1 MGRLCTVGSR
11 YDELLMVIPTFR
23 SIQRFLALAA
33 WGAVGAAMVLIVAPV
48 VGNRSIA
55 ALIADSPKEVIDE
68 VWQIIYRDYL
78 DSTGN
83 YDPKEWKA
91 LRKELLTRDYSTKDE
106 AYEAIRGM
114 LLTLDDP
121 YTRFMDPQEFK
132 ELRIDTSGELT
143 GVGIQLSFDED
154 TKLLTVIAPIEDGPA
169 AIAGVQTNDL
179 IVGID
184 GEDARGMST
193 EKAVQLI
200 RGPIGSQVTL
210 TLERGGELLDI
221 VLIRDRISINP
232 VVSRVN
238 TSPEGIAVGYIRL
251 KQFSANAAID
261 MAKVVR
267 RMEDEGVDA
276 YVVDLRFN
284 PGGLLGASI
293 EIVDQWLDPGASIV
307 SVVKREPEGRKEVKR
322 TTQPALTLDPLVV
335 LVNEG
340 SASASE
346 ILSGAIQDHD
356 RGELVG
362 EQTFGKGLVQSVLSL
377 SDGSGMTVTT
387 AKYLTPSGRDI
398 HELGIEPDVMSPLS
412 LDDIRDLGPEGLGT
426 TRDPQYRKAE
436 AILVKG
442 LRARQAA
449 ELLIHSEGG
458 VNTPPTMAAQP
469 GIVE

>member
-1 MGRLCTVGSR
+1 
-11 YDELLMVIPTFR
+11 MVPRRFR
-23 SIQRFLALAA
+23 PVHRFLTLAA
-33 WGAVGAAMVLIVAPV
+33 WGAVGSV
-48 VGNRSIA
+48 VMLSLGPPLANHGIA

-68 VWQIIYRDYL
+68 VWQIIYRNYL

-83 YDPKEWKA
+83 YDAKDWKA
-91 LRKELLTRDYSTKDE
+91 LRKDLLSRNYSTKDE

-154 TKLLTVIAPIEDGPA
+154 TKLLTVVAPIEDGPA
-169 AIAGVQTNDL
+169 ALAGVQTNDL

-193 EKAVQLI
+193 EKAVKLI

-210 TLERGGELLDI
+210 TLEREGELLDV
-221 VLIRDRISINP
+221 VLIRDRIAINP

-238 TSPEGIAVGYIRL
+238 TTPEGIDVGYIRL

-267 RMEDEGVDA
+267 KMEEQGVDA

-284 PGGLLGASI
+284 PGGLLGTSI
-293 EIVDQWLDPGASIV
+293 EIVDQWIDPGASIV
-307 SVVKREPEGRKEVKR
+307 SVMKREPQGRQEVKR

-335 LVNEG
+335 LVNQG

-346 ILSGAIQDHD
+346 ILSGAIQDHG

-377 SDGSGMTVTT
+377 SDGSGLTVTT

-412 LDDIRDLGPEGLGT
+412 LDDVRSLGPEGLGT
-426 TRDPQYRKAE
+426 SRDPQYRAAE
-436 AILVKG
+436 ALLIKG
-442 LRARQAA
+442 LRARKGD
-449 ELLIHSEGG
+449 ELLIQSEDGAD
-458 VNTPPTMAAQP
+458 VSTRMAVQP
-469 GIVE
+469 GMTVQPDSAK